1 MAAEYNATV
10 VSRVEVAPGLII
22 LRVAPD
28 KLPFEFRSGQYVV
41 LGLKATEPRV
51 EGAEADV
58 PGVVASGAVES
69 PWAGTAASPLAVA
82 ATGVTAAGVTA
93 AASAVS
99 PLAGTGIAGTPE
111 SQWAVDAQAEAVAR
125 AAADPDR
132 MIRRAYSIAS
142 ESRADEYLE
151 FYLTLVMSGELT
163 PRLFNLKIRDRV
175 YVGPKAVG
183 VFTLDKAPG
192 KHILMIG
199 TGTGLAPYMSMLRSE
214 LVCNGPRKFVVVH
227 GARFSWDLGYRTE
240 LTGLARHCG
249 NFNYMPVITRPQ
261 EDVTWRGRSGYLQNV
276 IASGVIE
283 EETGLELTSDNFDI
297 FLCGNP
303 GMIETVIELAEA
315 RGFVRD
321 KGHDIGTLHTEEYW

>member
-10 VSRVEVAPGLII
+10 VSRVEVAPGLVI

-28 KLPFEFRSGQYVV
+28 TLPFEFKSGQYVV
-41 LGLKATEPRV
+41 LGMKASEPRI
-51 EGAEADV
+51 EEFEAE
-58 PGVVASGAVES
+58 PPSVVAAAIES
-69 PWAGTAASPLAVA
+69 PRTDVVAAINAAVAGTD
-82 ATGVTAAGVTA
+82 
-93 AASAVS
+93 
-99 PLAGTGIAGTPE
+99 E
-111 SQWAVDAQAEAVAR
+111 SQAAVDAQAVSVAR

-151 FYLTLVMSGELT
+151 FYLTVVMSGELT
-163 PRLFNLKIRDRV
+163 PRLFNLKVKDRL

-214 LVCNGPRKFVVVH
+214 LVCNGPRQFVIVH
-227 GARFSWDLGYRTE
+227 GARYSWDLGYRTE
-240 LTGLARHCG
+240 LVGLARHCG
-249 NFNYMPVITRPQ
+249 NFHYVPVITRPQ
-261 EDVTWRGRSGYLQNV
+261 EDPTWRGRSGYLQNL
-276 IASGVIE
+276 IASGAIE
-283 EETGLELTSDNFDI
+283 EETGLELTPENFDI

-303 GMIETVIELAEA
+303 GMIETVIGWAA
-315 RGFVRD
+315 NRGFVKD

>member
-10 VSRVEVAPGLII
+10 SSRVEVAPGLVI
-22 LRVAPD
+22 LRVVPD
-28 KLPFEFRSGQYVV
+28 KLPFEFKSGQYVV
-41 LGLKATEPRV
+41 LGLKASEPRID
-51 EGAEADV
+51 ESERDGAADMT
-58 PGVVASGAVES
+58 PGGAPEV
-69 PWAGTAASPLAVA
+69 GTA
-82 ATGVTAAGVTA
+82 T
-93 AASAVS
+93 
-99 PLAGTGIAGTPE
+99 GTPE
-111 SQWAVDAQAEAVAR
+111 SRAAVDAQAAAITT

-142 ESRADEYLE
+142 ESRSDEFVE
-151 FYLTLVMSGELT
+151 FYLTVVMSGELT

-175 YVGPKAVG
+175 YIGPKAVG

-192 KHILMIG
+192 KHLLMIA

-214 LVCNGPRKFVVVH
+214 LECNGPRQFVIVH

-249 NFNYMPVITRPQ
+249 NFHYMPVVTRPT
-261 EDVTWRGRSGYLQNV
+261 EDVTWRGRSGYLQNL
-276 IASGVIE
+276 IASGAIE
-283 EETGLELTSDNFDI
+283 EETGLPLTPENFDI

-303 GMIETVIELAEA
+303 GMIETVIGWAEA
-315 RGFVRD
+315 RGFIKD

>member
-1 MAAEYNATV
+1 MAPDYNATV
-10 VSRVEVAPGLII
+10 SSRVEVAPGLVI

-28 KLPFEFRSGQYVV
+28 KLPFEFKSGQYVV
-41 LGLKATEPRV
+41 LGLKEAEPRID
-51 EGAEADV
+51 EAETEAPSV
-58 PGVVASGAVES
+58 LATGAVE
-69 PWAGTAASPLAVA
+69 PNRAGAIARPVDAVGVAGT
-82 ATGVTAAGVTA
+82 
-93 AASAVS
+93 ASAVS
-99 PLAGTGIAGTPE
+99 GTAE
-111 SQWAVDAQAEAVAR
+111 SQAAVDAQAAAVAR

-151 FYLTLVMSGELT
+151 FYLTVVMSGELT
-163 PRLFNLKIRDRV
+163 PRLFNLKIKDRL

-183 VFTLDKAPG
+183 VFTLAKAPG

-214 LVCNGPRKFVVVH
+214 LVCNGPRQFVVVH

-249 NFNYMPVITRPQ
+249 NFHYVPVITRPQ
-261 EDVTWRGRSGYLQNV
+261 EDVTWKGRSGYLQNL
-276 IASGVIE
+276 IASGAIE
-283 EETGLELTSDNFDI
+283 EETGLELTPENFDI

-303 GMIETVIELAEA
+303 GMIETVIGWAEA
-315 RGFVRD
+315 RGFVKD

>member
-28 KLPFEFRSGQYVV
+28 KLPFEFKSGQYVV
-41 LGLKATEPRV
+41 LGLKASEPRIDAW
-51 EGAEADV
+51 EAEA
-58 PGVVASGAVES
+58 PSVVAAAAV
-69 PWAGTAASPLAVA
+69 PAAVA
-82 ATGVTAAGVTA
+82 VAVATTAVA
-93 AASAVS
+93 
-99 PLAGTGIAGTPE
+99 AGTPE
-111 SQWAVDAQAEAVAR
+111 SRAAVEAQAAAAAR
-125 AAADPDR
+125 AAADPER

-151 FYLTLVMSGELT
+151 FYLTVVMSGELT
-163 PRLFNLKIRDRV
+163 PRLFNLKIRDRL
-175 YVGPKAVG
+175 YVGPRAVG

-214 LVCNGPRKFVVVH
+214 LVCNGPRQFVVVH

-249 NFNYMPVITRPQ
+249 NFHYVPVITRPQ
-261 EDVTWRGRSGYLQNV
+261 EDLTWRGRSGYLQNL
-276 IASGVIE
+276 IASGAIE
-283 EETGLELTSDNFDI
+283 EETGLPLTPENFDI

-303 GMIETVIELAEA
+303 GMIETVIAWAEG
-315 RGFVRD
+315 RGFTRD
-321 KGHDIGTLHTEEYW
+321 KGHDLGTLHTEEYW

>member
-10 VSRVEVAPGLII
+10 SSRVEVAPGLVI

-41 LGLKATEPRV
+41 LGLKASEPRID
-51 EGAEADV
+51 ESEAEA
-58 PGVVASGAVES
+58 PSVVAGPAES
-69 PWAGTAASPLAVA
+69 PALAASVA
-82 ATGVTAAGVTA
+82 AV
-93 AASAVS
+93 
-99 PLAGTGIAGTPE
+99 IAGTEE
-111 SQWAVDAQAEAVAR
+111 SQAAVDAQAASVAR
-125 AAADPDR
+125 ATADPDR

-151 FYLTLVMSGELT
+151 FYLTVVMSGELT
-163 PRLFNLKIRDRV
+163 PRLFNLKIKDRL

-214 LVCNGPRKFVVVH
+214 LVCNGSRHFVVVH

-240 LTGLARHCG
+240 LTGLARHCR
-249 NFNYMPVITRPQ
+249 NFHYIPVITRPQ
-261 EDVTWRGRSGYLQNV
+261 EDVTWRGRSGYLQNL
-276 IASGVIE
+276 IASTAIE
-283 EETGLELTSDNFDI
+283 EETGLALTPEHFDI

-303 GMIETVIELAEA
+303 GMIETVISWADA

>member
-111 SQWAVDAQAEAVAR
+111 TVRQRTHEVLAI
-125 AAADPDR
+125 
-132 MIRRAYSIAS
+132 M
-142 ESRADEYLE
+142 
-151 FYLTLVMSGELT
+151 
-163 PRLFNLKIRDRV
+163 
-175 YVGPKAVG
+175 
-183 VFTLDKAPG
+183 APG
-192 KHILMIG
+192 G
-199 TGTGLAPYMSMLRSE
+199 
-214 LVCNGPRKFVVVH
+214 
-227 GARFSWDLGYRTE
+227 GY
-240 LTGLARHCG
+240 
-249 NFNYMPVITRPQ
+249 V
-261 EDVTWRGRSGYLQNV
+261 
-276 IASGVIE
+276 
-283 EETGLELTSDNFDI
+283 
-297 FLCGNP
+297 
-303 GMIETVIELAEA
+303 
-315 RGFVRD
+315 
-321 KGHDIGTLHTEEYW
+321 

>member
-10 VSRVEVAPGLII
+10 SSRVEVAPGLII

-28 KLPFEFRSGQYVV
+28 KLPFEFRAGQYVV
-41 LGLKATEPRV
+41 LGLKASEPRID
-51 EGAEADV
+51 ESEAEA
-58 PGVVASGAVES
+58 PSVVAGPVES
-69 PWAGTAASPLAVA
+69 PTLEASLAAV
-82 ATGVTAAGVTA
+82 
-93 AASAVS
+93 
-99 PLAGTGIAGTPE
+99 IAGTEE
-111 SQWAVDAQAEAVAR
+111 SRAAVDAQAARVAL

-151 FYLTLVMSGELT
+151 FYLTVVSSGELT
-163 PRLFNLKIRDRV
+163 PRLFNLKIRDRL

-214 LVCNGPRKFVVVH
+214 LVCNGPRQFVVVH
-227 GARFSWDLGYRTE
+227 GARYSWDLGYRTE
-240 LTGLARHCG
+240 LIGLARHCP
-249 NFNYMPVITRPQ
+249 NFHYIPVITRPQ
-261 EDVTWRGRSGYLQNV
+261 EDVTWRGRSGYLQNL
-276 IASGVIE
+276 IASGAIE
-283 EETGLELTSDNFDI
+283 EETGLTLTPDNFDI

-303 GMIETVIELAEA
+303 GMIETVIAWAEE
-315 RGFVRD
+315 RGFVKD

>member
-10 VSRVEVAPGLII
+10 SSRVEVAPGLVIM
-22 LRVAPD
+22 RVAPD
-28 KLPFEFRSGQYVV
+28 NLPFEFKSGQYVV
-41 LGLKATEPRV
+41 LGLKASEPRV
-51 EGAEADV
+51 EEFDYDG
-58 PGVVASGAVES
+58 PSVVASGASAPHTGAVAAAVAEAV
-69 PWAGTAASPLAVA
+69 AGTA
-82 ATGVTAAGVTA
+82 
-93 AASAVS
+93 
-99 PLAGTGIAGTPE
+99 E
-111 SQWAVDAQAEAVAR
+111 SQAGVDAQAVSVAR
-125 AAADPDR
+125 AVLDPER

-151 FYLTLVMSGELT
+151 FYLTVVMSGELT
-163 PRLFNLKIRDRV
+163 PRLFNLRIKDRL

-214 LVCNGPRKFVVVH
+214 LVCNGSRQFVGVH

-240 LTGLARHCG
+240 LTGLARHCS
-249 NFNYMPVITRPQ
+249 NFHYLPVITRPQ
-261 EDVTWRGRSGYLQNV
+261 EDLTWRGRSGYLQNV
-276 IASGVIE
+276 IASGAIE
-283 EETGLELTSDNFDI
+283 EETGLALTPDNFDI

-303 GMIETVIELAEA
+303 GMIETVIGWAEA
-315 RGFVRD
+315 RGFVKD

>member
-10 VSRVEVAPGLII
+10 VGRTEVAPGLVI

-28 KLPFEFRSGQYVV
+28 NLPFEFRSGQYVV
-41 LGLKATEPRV
+41 LGLKASEPRIDEA
-51 EGAEADV
+51 EGEAAGS
-58 PGVVASGAVES
+58 PAGGVVAGAPEPGSV
-69 PWAGTAASPLAVA
+69 AGTAHSQAAVA
-82 ATGVTAAGVTA
+82 VQATA
-93 AASAVS
+93 
-99 PLAGTGIAGTPE
+99 IAT
-111 SQWAVDAQAEAVAR
+111 

-142 ESRADEYLE
+142 ESKAEEFLE
-151 FYLTLVMSGELT
+151 FYLTVVMSGELT
-163 PRLFNLKIRDRV
+163 PRLFNLKLRDRL

-183 VFTLDKAPG
+183 VFTLNKAAPH

-214 LVCNGPRKFVVVH
+214 LECNGPRQFVVVH

-240 LTGLARHCG
+240 LTGLARHCR
-249 NFNYMPVITRPQ
+249 NFHYVPVITRPQ
-261 EDVTWRGRSGYLQNV
+261 EDATWRGRSGYLQNL
-276 IASGVIE
+276 IASGAIE
-283 EETGLELTSDNFDI
+283 EATGLALTPENFDI

-303 GMIETVIELAEA
+303 GMIETVISWAES

-321 KGHDIGTLHTEEYW
+321 RGHDIGTLHTEEYW

>member
-10 VSRVEVAPGLII
+10 SSRVEVAPGLVI

-41 LGLKATEPRV
+41 LGLKASEPRID
-51 EGAEADV
+51 ESEAEA
-58 PGVVASGAVES
+58 PSVVAGPAES
-69 PWAGTAASPLAVA
+69 PALAASVA
-82 ATGVTAAGVTA
+82 AV
-93 AASAVS
+93 
-99 PLAGTGIAGTPE
+99 IAGTEE
-111 SQWAVDAQAEAVAR
+111 SQAAVDAQAASVAR
-125 AAADPDR
+125 ATADPDR

-151 FYLTLVMSGELT
+151 FYLTVVMSGELT
-163 PRLFNLKIRDRV
+163 PRLFNLKIKDRL

-214 LVCNGPRKFVVVH
+214 LVCNGSRHFVVVH

-240 LTGLARHCG
+240 LTGLARHCR
-249 NFNYMPVITRPQ
+249 NFHYIPVITRPQ
-261 EDVTWRGRSGYLQNV
+261 EDVTWRGRSGYLQNL
-276 IASGVIE
+276 IASTAIE
-283 EETGLELTSDNFDI
+283 EETGLALTPENFDI

-303 GMIETVIELAEA
+303 GMIETVISWADA

>member
-28 KLPFEFRSGQYVV
+28 KLPFEFKSGQYVV
-41 LGLKATEPRV
+41 LGMKASEPRV
-51 EGAEADV
+51 AQFEGE
-58 PGVVASGAVES
+58 PPSVVAGA
-69 PWAGTAASPLAVA
+69 AARPRTDAVA
-82 ATGVTAAGVTA
+82 AINAA
-93 AASAVS
+93 
-99 PLAGTGIAGTPE
+99 IAGTDE
-111 SQWAVDAQAEAVAR
+111 SREAVDAQAASVAR

-151 FYLTLVMSGELT
+151 FYLTVVMSGELT
-163 PRLFNLKIRDRV
+163 PRLFNLKVQDRL

-199 TGTGLAPYMSMLRSE
+199 TGTGLAPYMSMMRTE
-214 LVCNGPRKFVVVH
+214 LVCGGPRQFVVVH
-227 GARFSWDLGYRTE
+227 GARYSWDLGYRTE
-240 LTGLARHCG
+240 LVGLSRHCA
-249 NFNYMPVITRPQ
+249 NFHYVPVITRPQ
-261 EDVTWRGRSGYLQNV
+261 EDPTWRGRSGYLQNLV
-276 IASGVIE
+276 ASGAIE
-283 EETGLELTSDNFDI
+283 EETGLELTPENFDI

-303 GMIETVIELAEA
+303 GMIETVIGWAEH
-315 RGFVRD
+315 RGFVKD

>member
-10 VSRVEVAPGLII
+10 VSRVEVAPGLVI

-28 KLPFEFRSGQYVV
+28 TLPFEFKSGQYVV
-41 LGLKATEPRV
+41 LGMKASESRIEEFEAEP
-51 EGAEADV
+51 
-58 PGVVASGAVES
+58 PSVVAAAVES
-69 PWAGTAASPLAVA
+69 PRTDVVAAINAAVAGTD
-82 ATGVTAAGVTA
+82 
-93 AASAVS
+93 
-99 PLAGTGIAGTPE
+99 E
-111 SQWAVDAQAEAVAR
+111 SQTAVDAQAVSVAR
-125 AAADPDR
+125 AAADR

-151 FYLTLVMSGELT
+151 FYLTVVMSGELT
-163 PRLFNLKIRDRV
+163 PRLFNLKVKDRL

-214 LVCNGPRKFVVVH
+214 LVCNGPRQFVIVH
-227 GARFSWDLGYRTE
+227 GARYSWDLGYRTE
-240 LTGLARHCG
+240 LVGLARHCG
-249 NFNYMPVITRPQ
+249 NFHYLPVITRPQ
-261 EDVTWRGRSGYLQNV
+261 EDPTWRGRSGYLQNL
-276 IASGVIE
+276 IASGAIE
-283 EETGLELTSDNFDI
+283 EETGLELTPDNFDI

-303 GMIETVIELAEA
+303 GMIETVIGWAEN
-315 RGFVRD
+315 RGFVKD

>member
-10 VSRVEVAPGLII
+10 SGRVEVAPGLII
-22 LRVAPD
+22 LRVVPD
-28 KLPFEFRSGQYVV
+28 TLPFEFKAGQYVV
-41 LGLKATEPRV
+41 LGVKASTPRYGEAEGDSEPAV
-51 EGAEADV
+51 TAPEAEAR
-58 PGVVASGAVES
+58 AAAAQAAE
-69 PWAGTAASPLAVA
+69 GTPDSQAAVA
-82 ATGVTAAGVTA
+82 AQAAV
-93 AASAVS
+93 
-99 PLAGTGIAGTPE
+99 IAK
-111 SQWAVDAQAEAVAR
+111 

-151 FYLTLVMSGELT
+151 FYLTMVSSGELT
-163 PRLFNLKIRDRV
+163 PRLFSLQIRDRL

-183 VFTLDKAPG
+183 VFTLAKAEPH

-214 LVCNGPRKFVVVH
+214 LECGGPRKFVIVH

-240 LTGLARHCG
+240 LTGLARHCP
-249 NFNYMPVITRPQ
+249 NFHYVPVITRPQ
-261 EDVTWRGRSGYLQNV
+261 EDVTWKGRSGYLQNI
-276 IASGVIE
+276 IASDAIR
-283 EETGLELTSDNFDI
+283 EETGLDVTPENFDI
-297 FLCGNP
+297 YLCGNP
-303 GMIETVIELAEA
+303 GMIETVIEWAGH